1 VSSSQGQSEKVPFM
15 TVYYTSWYSTG
26 MFLHSILAYLCT
38 ELEMLCCRLKE
49 RRWANGAFIVDF
61 SLKKSQE
68 SRKRKV
74 LTIAMD

>member
-1 VSSSQGQSEKVPFM
+1 M

-38 ELEMLCCRLKE
+38 ELEVGSMSGALKE